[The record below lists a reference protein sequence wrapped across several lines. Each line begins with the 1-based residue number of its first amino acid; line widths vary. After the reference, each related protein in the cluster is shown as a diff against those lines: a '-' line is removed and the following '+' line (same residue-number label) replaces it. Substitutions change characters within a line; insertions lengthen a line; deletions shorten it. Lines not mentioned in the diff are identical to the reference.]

1 MCVLKR
7 QEGVVVG
14 EKVVPIRSKAYPPNT
29 QLENWK
35 LPLPSH
41 SVFVLVHNHY
51 GHARSH
57 DHLVMSWPNALLAW
71 FQTPTTLCVCV
82 YARVHSCPKSV
93 RTYAHTRKPEDTIR
107 YHSLCTVVGVIFVKC
122 DLSLAWNLQVGYTAW
137 SGRFRDPPIPDYEV
151 LGLWSSNSFFFFVK
165 DFILD

>member
-35 LPLPSH
+35 LPPPSH

-82 YARVHSCPKSV
+82 YARVHSCLKSV
-93 RTYAHTRKPEDTIR
+93 RTHKEARGHYQILFLMYCCRCYICEMWSLTGLELTSRLRCLIR
-107 YHSLCTVVGVIFVKC
+107 EIQGSTYS
-122 DLSLAWNLQVGYTAW
+122 W
-137 SGRFRDPPIPDYEV
+137 
-151 LGLWSSNSFFFFVK
+151 LWSSGIMELKFLLFFFIK